1 MQYPRPIVVVSQC
14 LEFEPVRYNGQ
25 MIPDP
30 VVRKLNKHVDFR
42 PVCPEV
48 AIGLGVPRDPVRLVV
63 VEGEKRMIQPTT
75 GLDATDSM
83 QSYGDD
89 FLDSL
94 PAVDGFILKFK
105 SPSCGIK
112 EVKLY
117 ASAEKGSGAGKGSG
131 LFAERVMQRYAD
143 LPVEDEGRLR
153 NFQIR
158 EQFFTRIF
166 AIAALRRVVASG
178 RMGDLVK
185 FHAAHKYLLMAWNQ
199 KALRELGPVV
209 ANHGKRPVP
218 DVLADY
224 QGRFTVALN
233 RTPAKGAH
241 INVLTHCFGY
251 VSDQL
256 ASDEKGFFMD
266 TLASYQQGKVPL
278 SVPLHIMRAWII
290 RFDVGYLKDQR
301 YFSPYPEDLVEI
313 ADSGKGRDLN

>member
-30 VVRKLNKHVDFR
+30 VVRKLNRHVDFR

-63 VEGEKRMIQPTT
+63 VNGEKRMIQPTT

-83 QSYGDD
+83 RSYGEG

-117 ASAEKGSGAGKGSG
+117 ASAEKGSGVGKGSG
-131 LFAERVMQRYAD
+131 LFAETVMGRYAD

-166 AIAALRRVVASG
+166 AMAALRKVVDAE
-178 RMGDLVK
+178 RMGGLVK

-209 ANHGKRPVP
+209 ANHGKRSVT

-224 QGRFTVALN
+224 RERFTAALN
-233 RTPAKGAH
+233 RTPSRGAH

-256 ASDEKGFFMD
+256 APDEKGFFMD

-290 RFDVGYLKDQR
+290 RFNVGYLKDQR